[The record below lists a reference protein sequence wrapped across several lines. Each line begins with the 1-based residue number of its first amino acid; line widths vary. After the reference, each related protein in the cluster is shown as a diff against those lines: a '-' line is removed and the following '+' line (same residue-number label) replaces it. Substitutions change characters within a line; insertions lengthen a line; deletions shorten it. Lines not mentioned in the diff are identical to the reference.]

1 VASVPVFRRVTH
13 GSKDRERRY
22 HRRVVVPVTNKGTKA
37 VATKAPVQTLAVG
50 TESVEIPAWT
60 KREATK
66 PVDRKTFE
74 SDVEA
79 LAAAGRSLVKVGEP
93 IMIQQALH
101 IGNAVD
107 VSNLVGTKDGQPYAG
122 LEALGNAFGLA
133 SKGQVSRY
141 VRMYRAHVHHG
152 VRVGSADWTM
162 LSKFGD
168 AGLFTPILGKAEPVA
183 KDEFRKGM
191 ERARDLIRRNGDK
204 APSGERVKALES
216 GKAPSR
222 EAQPDE
228 GDKASKAETKA
239 KAEAKPMV
247 TTADVRTVLAGIES
261 WLKSADETSATT
273 VRKDLVR
280 IAEGDI
286 RRRKALADK
295 AAQDKGKA
303 EGEGKA
309 ETPKPK
315 PPVKQTEPAKA

>member
-1 VASVPVFRRVTH
+1 M
-13 GSKDRERRY
+13 G
-22 HRRVVVPVTNKGTKA
+22 NTKA
-37 VATKAPVQTLAVG
+37 VATTNPTQTLAVG
-50 TESVEIPAWT
+50 AESVEIPNWT

-66 PVDRKTFE
+66 PVEREQFE
-74 SDVEA
+74 ADVAA

-191 ERARDLIRRNGDK
+191 ERARDLIKRNGDK

-216 GKAPSR
+216 GKAPTR
-222 EAQPDE
+222 EAQPNDGIE
-228 GDKASKAETKA
+228 SKGETKA
-239 KAEAKPMV
+239 ENRPMV

-261 WLKSADETSATT
+261 WLKSADETSAAT

-295 AAQDKGKA
+295 EAKDQAKGKP
-303 EGEGKA
+303 EGEAKV

-315 PPVKQTEPAKA
+315 PPVKAQPKAETPVSA